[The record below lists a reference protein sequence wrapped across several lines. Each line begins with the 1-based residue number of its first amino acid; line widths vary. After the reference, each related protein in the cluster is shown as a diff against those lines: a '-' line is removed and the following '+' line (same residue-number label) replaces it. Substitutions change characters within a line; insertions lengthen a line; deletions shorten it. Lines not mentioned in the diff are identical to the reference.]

1 MKPHAQDTPR
11 NFNSKLNVDKNRACV
26 LCCSQGPRNDTMQ
39 IPNKMPSLF
48 FKAKIWIIL
57 LLQNPR
63 LILISQYEAYHVFL
77 QNATAI
83 FMMA

>member
-1 MKPHAQDTPR
+1 
-11 NFNSKLNVDKNRACV
+11 
-26 LCCSQGPRNDTMQ
+26 MQ